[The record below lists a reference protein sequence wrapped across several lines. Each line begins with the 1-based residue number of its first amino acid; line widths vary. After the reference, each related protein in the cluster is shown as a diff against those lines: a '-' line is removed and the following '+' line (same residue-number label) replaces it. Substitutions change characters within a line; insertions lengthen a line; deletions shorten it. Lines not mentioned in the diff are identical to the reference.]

1 MVFFE
6 GLSLSILA
14 IVAGIMI
21 LAGWVPQI
29 IKGYKTKKLD
39 DISKYLMIL
48 VAGGAFLWI
57 LYGIE
62 KDDPFIIGVNVAAI
76 VLTMIVLSMKFRYE
90 RKNKIDT
97 SNMT

>member
-48 VAGGAFLWI
+48 IAGGAFLWI
-57 LYGIE
+57 LYGVE

-76 VLTMIVLSMKFRYE
+76 ALTMIVLSMKFRYE

-97 SNMT
+97 SNIT

>member
-1 MVFFE
+1 MVFFD

-14 IVAGIMI
+14 IVAGVMI
-21 LAGWVPQI
+21 LSGWVPQI
-29 IKGYKTKKLD
+29 IKGYRTKKLD
-39 DISKYLMIL
+39 DVSKYLLIL

-76 VLTMIVLSMKFRYE
+76 ALTMIVLRMKFKYHKKTR
-90 RKNKIDT
+90 IDA
-97 SNMT
+97 

>member
-76 VLTMIVLSMKFRYE
+76 ALNMIVLSMKFRYE

-97 SNMT
+97 SNIT

>member
-48 VAGGAFLWI
+48 IAGGAFLWI

-76 VLTMIVLSMKFRYE
+76 ALTMIVLSMKFRYE

-97 SNMT
+97 SNIT

>member
-76 VLTMIVLSMKFRYE
+76 ALTMIVLSMKFKYE

-97 SNMT
+97 SNIT

>member
-14 IVAGIMI
+14 LVAGIMI

-39 DISKYLMIL
+39 DVSKYLKLESTHKIIIL
-48 VAGGAFLWI
+48 FVFCSNIAVQR
-57 LYGIE
+57 E
-62 KDDPFIIGVNVAAI
+62 H
-76 VLTMIVLSMKFRYE
+76 TSRY
-90 RKNKIDT
+90 
-97 SNMT
+97 

>member
-6 GLSLSILA
+6 GVSLSILA

-21 LAGWVPQI
+21 LSGWVPQI
-29 IKGYKTKKLD
+29 LKGYKTKKLD
-39 DISKYLMIL
+39 DVSKYLMIL
-48 VAGGAFLWI
+48 IAGGAFLWI

-76 VLTMIVLSMKFRYE
+76 ALTTIVLIMKMRY
-90 RKNKIDT
+90 KKKK
-97 SNMT
+97 S

>member
-29 IKGYKTKKLD
+29 IKGYKPKKLD

-62 KDDPFIIGVNVAAI
+62 KDDSFIIGVNVAAI

-97 SNMT
+97 SNIT

>member
-48 VAGGAFLWI
+48 IAMALR
-57 LYGIE
+57 
-62 KDDPFIIGVNVAAI
+62 
-76 VLTMIVLSMKFRYE
+76 T
-90 RKNKIDT
+90 
-97 SNMT
+97 

>member
-1 MVFFE
+1 MAIIAGVLI
-6 GLSLSILA
+6 LS
-14 IVAGIMI
+14 
-21 LAGWVPQI
+21 GWVPQI

-39 DISKYLMIL
+39 DVSKYLMIF

-76 VLTMIVLSMKFRYE
+76 ALTMIVLSLKY
-90 RKNKIDT
+90 KYKKSKIDA
-97 SNMT
+97 